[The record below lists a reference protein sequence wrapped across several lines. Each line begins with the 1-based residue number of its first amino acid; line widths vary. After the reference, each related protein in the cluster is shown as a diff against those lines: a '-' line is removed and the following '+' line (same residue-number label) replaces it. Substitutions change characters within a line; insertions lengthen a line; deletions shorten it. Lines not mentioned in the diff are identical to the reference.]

1 MTRQIQILAA
11 AFFILFGA
19 LFVNLNYLQ
28 VIAAEDL
35 ANHPANKRLLIEEYE
50 IDRGE
55 ILARDRRT
63 VLARSRATDG
73 ELKYLRRYPEGELY
87 AHVSGYHSFV
97 YSRTELEQSYN
108 EYLSARASELLPQ
121 RFVDDIL
128 GRDREGATVVTTI
141 DPELQQVATDAL
153 GSFQGGV
160 AAVDPRTGEVL
171 ALVGLP
177 TFDPNR
183 LSSHDGREVRRAW
196 NQLIDD
202 PDKPMLSNANDE
214 VFPPGS
220 TFKVVT
226 AAAALENGFGPE
238 STWDNPPSLDL
249 PQTTNNLDNFGGSH
263 CLGGASQIT
272 LAQALQVSC
281 NVTFGQVGL
290 AVGAEALMEQAR
302 RFGFSEDVPFDIPFA
317 EGQVPEPSA
326 FDQDLPGLAFSAIG
340 QQDVRTNPLHMA
352 LVAGSI
358 GNGGVMMRP
367 RLVMEIRDPSGR
379 VIERFDPEVYGTPLS
394 GGNARAL
401 TQMMVSVVS
410 SGTATGAQIPGVSV
424 AGKTG
429 TAQTAEGQP
438 PHAWFIA
445 FAPAEQPSVA
455 VAVVVLGRGNLS
467 SEATGGAI
475 AAPIAKAVMEAALE
489 EGS

>member
-1 MTRQIQILAA
+1 
-11 AFFILFGA
+11 
-19 LFVNLNYLQ
+19 
-28 VIAAEDL
+28 
-35 ANHPANKRLLIEEYE
+35 
-50 IDRGE
+50 
-55 ILARDRRT
+55 
-63 VLARSRATDG
+63 
-73 ELKYLRRYPEGELY
+73 
-87 AHVSGYHSFV
+87 
-97 YSRTELEQSYN
+97 
-108 EYLSARASELLPQ
+108 
-121 RFVDDIL
+121 
-128 GRDREGATVVTTI
+128 
-141 DPELQQVATDAL
+141 
-153 GSFQGGV
+153 
-160 AAVDPRTGEVL
+160 RTGEVL

-196 NQLIDD
+196 NQLNDD

-226 AAAALENGFGPE
+226 AAAALENGLGPE

-290 AVGAEALMEQAR
+290 EVGAEALMEQAR

-317 EGQVPEPSA
+317 EGQVPDPSA

-367 RLVMEIRDPSGR
+367 RLVVEIRDPSGR
-379 VIERFDPEVYGTPLS
+379 VIERFDPEVYGRPLS

-455 VAVVVLGRGNLS
+455 VVVLGRGNLS

-489 EGS
+489 GGS

>member
-1 MTRQIQILAA
+1 MTRQIQILAT
-11 AFFILFGA
+11 AFLLLFGA
-19 LFVNLNYLQ
+19 IFVNLNYLQ
-28 VIAAEDL
+28 VIAADDL

-50 IDRGE
+50 VDRGE

-63 VLARSRATDG
+63 VLARSRATEG

-87 AHVSGYHSFV
+87 GHLTGYHSFV
-97 YSRTELEQSYN
+97 FGRTEIEQEYN
-108 EYLSARASELLPQ
+108 EFLSARAPHLFPQ

-141 DPELQQVATDAL
+141 DPGLQQVATDAL
-153 GSFQGGV
+153 GSLQGGV
-160 AAVDPRTGEVL
+160 AAIDPRTGEVL

-177 TFDPNR
+177 SYDPNQ
-183 LSSHDGREVRRAW
+183 LSSHDGRQVRRAW
-196 NQLIDD
+196 NQLNDD
-202 PDKPMLSNANDE
+202 PDKPMVSNASDE

-226 AAAALENGFGPE
+226 AAAALENGLGPE
-238 STWDNPPSLDL
+238 STWDNPQSLDL
-249 PQTTNNLDNFGGSH
+249 PQTTNDLDNFGGSH
-263 CLGGASQIT
+263 CLGGAAQIT

-281 NVTFGQVGL
+281 NVTFAQVGL
-290 AVGAEALMEQAR
+290 EVGAEALVEQAR
-302 RFGFSEDVPFDIPFA
+302 RFGFSEDVPFDLPFA
-317 EGQVPEPSA
+317 EGQIPEPSA

-379 VIERFDPEVYGTPLS
+379 VIERYEPEEYSRPLS

-429 TAQTAEGQP
+429 TAQTAEGQD

-445 FAPAEQPSVA
+445 FAPAERPTVA
-455 VAVVVLGRGNLS
+455 VAVVVLNGGDLG

-489 EGS
+489 GSS

>member
-1 MTRQIQILAA
+1 MTRQIQVLAT
-11 AFFILFGA
+11 AFLVLFGA
-19 LFVNLNYLQ
+19 IFVNLNYLQ
-28 VIAAEDL
+28 VIAADDL
-35 ANHPANKRLLIEEYE
+35 ANHPANKRLLIGEYE
-50 IDRGE
+50 VDRGE
-55 ILARDRRT
+55 ILARDRQT
-63 VLARSRATDG
+63 VLARSRATQGD
-73 ELKYLRRYPEGELY
+73 LKYLRRYPEGELY
-87 AHVSGYHSFV
+87 AHTTGYHSFV
-97 YSRTELEQSYN
+97 FGRSEIEQSYN
-108 EYLSARASELLPQ
+108 EFLSARAPHLFPQ
-121 RFVDDIL
+121 RLVDDIL

-141 DPELQQVATDAL
+141 DPELQQVATDGM

-160 AAVDPRTGEVL
+160 AAIDPRTGEVL
-171 ALVGLP
+171 ALVGVP
-177 TFDPNR
+177 SYDPNR
-183 LSSHDGREVRRAW
+183 LSSHDGRQVRRAW
-196 NQLIDD
+196 DELNED
-202 PDKPMLSNANDE
+202 PDKPMLSNANDD

-226 AAAALENGFGPE
+226 AAAALENGLGPE
-238 STWDNPPSLDL
+238 STWDNPQSLDL
-249 PQTTNNLDNFGGSH
+249 PQTTNDLDNFGGSH
-263 CLGGASQIT
+263 CLGGAGQIT

-281 NVTFGQVGL
+281 NVTFAQVGL
-290 AVGAEALMEQAR
+290 EVGAEALVEQAR
-302 RFGFSEDVPFDIPFA
+302 RFGFSEEVPFDIPFA
-317 EGQVPEPSA
+317 EGQIPEPSA

-379 VIERFDPEVYGTPLS
+379 VIERYEPEEYSRPLS

-410 SGTATGAQIPGVSV
+410 SGTATGAQISGVSV

-429 TAQTAEGQP
+429 TAQTAEGQD

-445 FAPAEQPSVA
+445 FAPAERPTVA
-455 VAVVVLGRGNLS
+455 VAVVVLNGGDLG

-489 EGS
+489 RGT